1 MIDSASS
8 HGRNG
13 LSMREAPAAAP
24 ASRNVPNGRQQ
35 LTAATRLPSAAID
48 DTRGPRACAMS
59 RFLHNLRALA
69 LGAMNYNKIVA
80 TDTRLEL
87 AISKLNE
94 VRYEIPKV
102 IVGQQDVVEG
112 VIICLIASGHVLL
125 EGVPGLGKTTL
136 LRTMARALQ
145 LKYSRIQFTP
155 DLMPADIVGS
165 MIMETSD
172 RGSKSLRFQ
181 PGPIFANLVLAD
193 EINRATPKTQS
204 ALLEAMQERTVTS
217 GNTTHELE
225 APFLVMATQ
234 NPIEMEGTYPL
245 PEAQLDRFLMKI
257 LVRYPSREE
266 LNRIVERTI
275 QTTEEQVNP
284 VMDRDAILEVK
295 SVCREVLVA
304 PHVQEFAIQ
313 LVMATQPE
321 QTEAHELSK
330 KYIRY
335 GSSPRGAQA
344 LVECGRVRALMRGRY
359 HLSIEDIDA
368 VASAVLRHRII
379 LNFDAHADGQTAD
392 TILTAI
398 IRGVSAHASA
408 A

>member
-1 MIDSASS
+1 MKSVGNEASLQEAVN
-8 HGRNG
+8 RLNAVR
-13 LSMREAPAAAP
+13 REI
-24 ASRNVPNGRQQ
+24 G
-35 LTAATRLPSAAID
+35 
-48 DTRGPRACAMS
+48 
-59 RFLHNLRALA
+59 
-69 LGAMNYNKIVA
+69 
-80 TDTRLEL
+80 
-87 AISKLNE
+87 
-94 VRYEIPKV
+94 KV
-102 IVGQQDVVEG
+102 IVGQEEVVEG
-112 VIICLIASGHVLL
+112 VLICLLAAGHVLL

-136 LRTMARALQ
+136 LRTLARALQ

-165 MIMETSD
+165 MIMETDD
-172 RGSKSLRFQ
+172 RGGKALRFQ
-181 PGPIFANLVLAD
+181 PGPVFANLVLAD

-217 GNTTHELE
+217 GTSTHLLDR
-225 APFLVMATQ
+225 PFLVMATQ

-257 LVRYPSREE
+257 LVTYPTRAE
-266 LNRIVERTI
+266 LNTIVSRTI
-275 QTTEEQVNP
+275 QPEVESPEP
-284 VMDRDAILEVK
+284 VMDRDAIGEVRA
-295 SVCREVLVA
+295 VCREVLVA
-304 PHVQEFAIQ
+304 PHVQEYAIQ

-321 QTEAHELSK
+321 QTEAHELAK

-359 HLSIEDIDA
+359 HLSVEDVDA
-368 VASAVLRHRII
+368 VAAAVLRHRII
-379 LNFDAHADGQTAD
+379 LNFDAHADGQTPD

-398 IRGVSAHASA
+398 TRGVIEHASA